1 MNIWELAENDFRAF
15 GERVEVII
23 KLGEQQ
29 GELSIIKSGLV
40 SVTMMDAQVNWA
52 RKK

>member
-1 MNIWELAENDFRAF
+1 MNIWELAENDSRAS

-23 KLGEQQ
+23 EPGELQ
-29 GELSIIKSGLV
+29 GELCIIKSGLV